1 MKKALSVMLAVVML
15 CLTAAVPA
23 LAAES
28 GKAVS
33 AFEMTD
39 PVKINSDV
47 LTSYSYSSYYPARNA
62 DVIVCEKRGSVFF
75 AGTQGLNELNLQSGE
90 CKKIESF
97 GTIGYY
103 YEAKCFAN
111 NKIYLAYKD
120 SSVCC
125 IKVFDLLTL
134 SYEDP
139 IPFSCEK
146 FEAIGVDAKGRI
158 YVAATDADSGRFIY
172 LLDKSGTVL
181 SKAAAEQAVY
191 EFAGFNETSGDFF
204 VVGYNNWVYWGYDH
218 DVNVI
223 RKGNVTSNTVTFS
236 NDVILMLSQQYYNA
250 RYNQAEMFGSKYL
263 AADATIYASFFL
275 FDANNLEDE
284 EKLSFSRP
292 SDAFGNNSSE
302 AVGTRTVY
310 LKASGSVVSCT
321 DPKIITEIDINTG
334 KTMGSL
340 ELPYK
345 VFAMKTVGDR
355 ILVIEKDGSDYYYQ
369 LIKWSRPTKVTISAP
384 SSAVKVG
391 ETLQLTAQTD
401 SQLSQSYTWES
412 KDATIASVNKDGK
425 VYGWKSGSA
434 KIAVTTDSGLT
445 ASFTVTVTGKRDDST
460 EALIVTES
468 KNGFAD
474 NLNDNN
480 YSVRSSPV
488 YSYLSELENGN
499 YAAVSYSG
507 GKVSI
512 KRYNAGLSNCL
523 ETKTIDAELP
533 LFGGYFCGENYNFL
547 VFGQYNSEET
557 DELEV
562 LRVVKYDKNWNR
574 LGDTKIKGI
583 NTLEPFHAGSL
594 RMTETDGK
602 LYIHTCH
609 TMYKSDDGYNH
620 QANMIFVIDQ
630 ETGEVKDSF
639 SSVMNV
645 SYGYVSHSFNQ
656 FIATDGNDIYRADH
670 GDAYPR
676 GIAITKFNKD
686 DEVTDV
692 SYTVPMTFSGSIGAN
707 YTGATLGGL
716 QLSDNE
722 VLVAG
727 SSIGKT
733 EQTDSDNVFNI
744 FVISTDKALK
754 ESKTQWL
761 TDYTSADNIKVGTPQ
776 LVKIGPEQFLM
787 MWTETDAN
795 YQSVTKAVT
804 LDSLG
809 NMTSEIAAKDVQLSD
824 CQPEFCSD
832 GRVRWYVSDGTVTK
846 FYSIDPF
853 RFADEE
859 RVMLGDAN
867 GDGSVDIRD
876 VTAIQRHASEYQNV
890 NSVKAADVDG
900 NNAVD
905 VQDATLI
912 QRYLA
917 EYEVE
922 YSIGESI

>member
-1 MKKALSVMLAVVML
+1 M
-15 CLTAAVPA
+15 
-23 LAAES
+23 
-28 GKAVS
+28 
-33 AFEMTD
+33 
-39 PVKINSDV
+39 
-47 LTSYSYSSYYPARNA
+47 
-62 DVIVCEKRGSVFF
+62 
-75 AGTQGLNELNLQSGE
+75 
-90 CKKIESF
+90 
-97 GTIGYY
+97 
-103 YEAKCFAN
+103 
-111 NKIYLAYKD
+111 
-120 SSVCC
+120 
-125 IKVFDLLTL
+125 
-134 SYEDP
+134 
-139 IPFSCEK
+139 
-146 FEAIGVDAKGRI
+146 
-158 YVAATDADSGRFIY
+158 
-172 LLDKSGTVL
+172 
-181 SKAAAEQAVY
+181 
-191 EFAGFNETSGDFF
+191 
-204 VVGYNNWVYWGYDH
+204 
-218 DVNVI
+218 
-223 RKGNVTSNTVTFS
+223 
-236 NDVILMLSQQYYNA
+236 
-250 RYNQAEMFGSKYL
+250 
-263 AADATIYASFFL
+263 
-275 FDANNLEDE
+275 
-284 EKLSFSRP
+284 
-292 SDAFGNNSSE
+292 
-302 AVGTRTVY
+302 
-310 LKASGSVVSCT
+310 
-321 DPKIITEIDINTG
+321 
-334 KTMGSL
+334 
-340 ELPYK
+340 
-345 VFAMKTVGDR
+345 
-355 ILVIEKDGSDYYYQ
+355 
-369 LIKWSRPTKVTISAP
+369 
-384 SSAVKVG
+384 
-391 ETLQLTAQTD
+391 
-401 SQLSQSYTWES
+401 
-412 KDATIASVNKDGK
+412 
-425 VYGWKSGSA
+425 
-434 KIAVTTDSGLT
+434 
-445 ASFTVTVTGKRDDST
+445 
-460 EALIVTES
+460 
-468 KNGFAD
+468 
-474 NLNDNN
+474 
-480 YSVRSSPV
+480 
-488 YSYLSELENGN
+488 
-499 YAAVSYSG
+499 
-507 GKVSI
+507 
-512 KRYNAGLSNCL
+512 SNCL

-832 GRVRWYVSDGTVTK
+832 GRVRWYVSNGTATK

>member
-1 MKKALSVMLAVVML
+1 MKEALSVILAVIML
-15 CLTAAVPA
+15 CLAASVPA
-23 LAAES
+23 IAAES
-28 GKAVS
+28 GETVS

-39 PVKINSDV
+39 PVKIDSEV
-47 LTSYSYSSYYPARNA
+47 LTSSSYSTYYMARNT
-62 DVIVCEKRGSVFF
+62 DIILCEQRGSVFF
-75 AGTQGLNELNLQSGE
+75 AGAQGLNELNLQSGE

-97 GTIGYY
+97 GTIGYNY
-103 YEAKCFAN
+103 AAKYAAN
-111 NKIYLAYKD
+111 NKIYLLYKD
-120 SSVCC
+120 NSDCY
-125 IKVFDLLTL
+125 IKIFNLLTL
-134 SYEDP
+134 SYEQSV
-139 IPFSCEK
+139 PFSCEK
-146 FEAIGVDAKGRI
+146 GEAIGVDSKERFYI
-158 YVAATDADSGRFIY
+158 AATDADGNRFIY
-172 LLDKSGTVL
+172 LLDKTGNIL
-181 SKAAAEQAVY
+181 SKAAVEQAVY

-292 SDAFGNNSSE
+292 SDSFGNKSSD

-310 LKASGSVVSCT
+310 LESSGSVISCT
-321 DPKIITEIDINTG
+321 DPKIITETDINTG
-334 KTMGSL
+334 KAMGSL
-340 ELPYK
+340 ELPYN

-355 ILVIEKDGSDYYYQ
+355 ILVIEKDDSGYYYQ
-369 LIKWSRPTKVTISAP
+369 LIKWSRPTKVTISAT
-384 SSAVKVG
+384 SSTVKVG
-391 ETLQLTAQTD
+391 ETLQLTAKTD
-401 SQLSQSYTWES
+401 SQLSQNYTWES

-425 VYGWKSGSA
+425 VFGWKSGSA

-460 EALIVTES
+460 KALIVTES
-468 KNGFAD
+468 QNGFAD
-474 NLNDNN
+474 NLYDNN

-488 YSYLSELENGN
+488 YSYLSELKNGN

-507 GKVSI
+507 GKVSV

-547 VFGQYNSEET
+547 VFGQKNS
-557 DELEV
+557 DESDEV
-562 LRVVKYDKNWNR
+562 EVIRVVKYDKNWSR
-574 LGDTKIKGI
+574 LGAFD
-583 NTLEPFHAGSL
+583 AGSL

-620 QANMIFVIDQ
+620 QANMVFVIDQ

-639 SSVMNV
+639 SSVMNID
-645 SYGYVSHSFNQ
+645 YGYVSHSFNQ

-676 GIAITKFNKD
+676 GIAITKFNKN

-692 SYTVPMTFSGSIGAN
+692 NYTVPMTFSGSIGDN
-707 YTGATLGGL
+707 YTGATLGGM

-727 SSIGKT
+727 SSIEKT
-733 EQTDSDNVFNI
+733 EQTNTDRVFNI
-744 FVISTDKALK
+744 FVISTDKSLK
-754 ESKTQWL
+754 DSKTQWL
-761 TDYTSADNIKVGTPQ
+761 TDYTSADKINVGTPQ
-776 LVKIGPEQFLM
+776 LIKIGPEQFLM

-795 YQSVTKAVT
+795 YQTVTKAVT

-809 NMTSEIAAKDVQLSD
+809 NITSDIVSRSVMLSD
-824 CQPEFCSD
+824 CQPVFTSD
-832 GRVRWYVSDGTVTK
+832 GRVRWYVSNGK
-846 FYSIDPF
+846 KIWFYSIDPF
-853 RFADEE
+853 RFVEE
-859 RVMLGDAN
+859 HVILGDAN
-867 GDGSVDIRD
+867 GDGSIDIRD
-876 VTAIQRHASEYQNV
+876 VTAIQRHVSEYQNV

-900 NNAVD
+900 NNVVN

>member
-28 GKAVS
+28 GEAVS
-33 AFEMTD
+33 AFEVTD

-47 LTSYSYSSYYPARNA
+47 LSSYSYSTYYTARNA

-75 AGTQGLNELNLQSGE
+75 AGSQGLNELNLQSGE
-90 CKKIESF
+90 CKKIDSF
-97 GTIGYY
+97 STIGYY
-103 YEAKCFAN
+103 CAAKCYAN
-111 NKIYLAYKD
+111 DKIYLAYKD

-125 IKVFDLLTL
+125 IKVFNLLTL
-134 SYEDP
+134 SYEEP
-139 IPFSCEK
+139 ISFSCEK

-158 YVAATDADSGRFIY
+158 YVSATDADSGRYIY

-181 SKAAAEQAVY
+181 SKAAVEQAVY
-191 EFAGFNETSGDFF
+191 EFAGFNETNGDFF

-223 RKGNVTSNTVTFS
+223 RKGNVTSNTV
-236 NDVILMLSQQYYNA
+236 
-250 RYNQAEMFGSKYL
+250 
-263 AADATIYASFFL
+263 SFFL

-292 SDAFGNNSSE
+292 SDSFGNKSSD

-310 LKASGSVVSCT
+310 LESSGSVISCT
-321 DPKIITEIDINTG
+321 DPKIITETDINTG
-334 KTMGSL
+334 KAMGSL
-340 ELPYK
+340 ELPYN

-355 ILVIEKDGSDYYYQ
+355 ILVIEKDDSGYYYQ

-384 SSAVKVG
+384 SSTVKVG
-391 ETLQLTAQTD
+391 ETLQLTAKTD
-401 SQLSQSYTWES
+401 SQLSQNYTWES

-425 VYGWKSGSA
+425 VFGWKSGSA

-460 EALIVTES
+460 KALIVTES
-468 KNGFAD
+468 QNGFAD
-474 NLNDNN
+474 NLYDNN

-583 NTLEPFHAGSL
+583 NTLEPFRAGSL

-620 QANMIFVIDQ
+620 QANMIFAVDQ

-639 SSVMNV
+639 SSVMNI

-692 SYTVPMTFSGSIGAN
+692 SYTVPMTFSGSIGDN

-716 QLSDNE
+716 QLSDSE

-733 EQTDSDNVFNI
+733 AQTDSDQVFNI

-795 YQSVTKAVT
+795 YQTVKKAVT

-832 GRVRWYVSDGTVTK
+832 GRVRWYVSNGTATK

-867 GDGSVDIRD
+867 GDGSIDIRD

-900 NNAVD
+900 NNVVN

>member
-1 MKKALSVMLAVVML
+1 MLAVVML
-15 CLTAAVPA
+15 CLTAVVPA

-28 GKAVS
+28 GEAVS
-33 AFEMTD
+33 SFEVTD

-47 LTSYSYSSYYPARNA
+47 LSSYSYSSYNMARNA

-75 AGTQGLNELNLQSGE
+75 AGAQGLNELNLQSGE
-90 CKKIESF
+90 CKKIDSF
-97 GTIGYY
+97 GTIGYNY
-103 YEAKCFAN
+103 AAKCFAD

-120 SSVCC
+120 SSDCC
-125 IKVFDLLTL
+125 IKVFNLLTL
-134 SYEDP
+134 SYEEP

-146 FEAIGVDAKGRI
+146 FEAIGVDSKGRI
-158 YVAATDADSGRFIY
+158 YVAATDADSSRFIY

-181 SKAAAEQAVY
+181 SKAAVEQAVY

-218 DVNVI
+218 NVNVI

-236 NDVILMLSQQYYNA
+236 NDVIVMLSQQYYNA

-275 FDANNLEDE
+275 FDANNPEDE

-292 SDAFGNNSSE
+292 SDSFGNKSSD

-310 LKASGSVVSCT
+310 LESSGSVISCT
-321 DPKIITEIDINTG
+321 DPKIITETDINTG
-334 KTMGSL
+334 KAMGSL
-340 ELPYK
+340 ELPYN
-345 VFAMKTVGDR
+345 VFAMKTVRDR
-355 ILVIEKDGSDYYYQ
+355 ILVIEKDDSGYYYQ

-384 SSAVKVG
+384 SSTVKVG
-391 ETLQLTAQTD
+391 ETLQLTAKTD
-401 SQLSQSYTWES
+401 SQLSQNYTWES
-412 KDATIASVNKDGK
+412 NDATIASVNKDGK
-425 VYGWKSGSA
+425 VFGWKSGSA

-460 EALIVTES
+460 KALIVTES
-468 KNGFAD
+468 QNGFAD
-474 NLNDNN
+474 NLYDNN

-488 YSYLSELENGN
+488 YSYLSELENGE

-512 KRYNAGLSNCL
+512 MRYNAGLSNCL
-523 ETKTIDAELP
+523 ETKIIDAELE

-547 VFGQYNSEET
+547 VFGQYNSDET

-574 LGDTKIKGI
+574 LGDTKISGI
-583 NTLEPFHAGSL
+583 NTLEPFRSGSL

-630 ETGEVKDSF
+630 ETGEVKDSY
-639 SSVMNV
+639 SSVMNI

-656 FIATDGNDIYRADH
+656 FIATDGNEIYRADH

-692 SYTVPMTFSGSIGAN
+692 SYTVPMTFSGATGQN

-733 EQTDSDNVFNI
+733 EQTDSDKVANI
-744 FVISTDKALK
+744 FVISTDKTLK

-761 TDYTSADNIKVGTPQ
+761 TDYTSNSKITVGAPQ

-787 MWTETDAN
+787 MWTETDAKS
-795 YQSVTKAVT
+795 QCVTKAVT

-809 NMTSEIAAKDVQLSD
+809 NKTSEIVTKDVQLSD
-824 CQPEFCSD
+824 CQPELCSD
-832 GRVRWYVSDGTVTK
+832 GRVRWFASDGTVTK

-853 RFADEE
+853 RFADDE
-859 RVMLGDAN
+859 RVILGDAN
-867 GDGSVDIRD
+867 GDGMVDIRD

-890 NSVKAADVDG
+890 KSFKAADVDG
-900 NNAVD
+900 DKAVA

-917 EYEVE
+917 EYKVE
-922 YSIGESI
+922 YTIGELI